1 MRKRRTSTLSAVLG
15 ALLVL
20 AAALYS
26 MLQSSPATAP
36 EKPVPPSAAAP
47 SPYKP
52 VPPLG
57 GSNVEGVPWLAVYFT
72 DPDPSG
78 TMDENS
84 ANYVPRY
91 VLYALDNAKQSIE
104 VTSFDFNLPAVTD
117 ALISAKKRGVTV
129 HIVLDEKEGSQDLKA
144 SDTESGQAFDALK
157 ALQDAGITVVNG
169 GRSTGLMHDKII
181 IVDGATL
188 FMGSWNMS
196 YNDTFRNDNNLLQI
210 TNPVLIANY
219 QAKFNELF
227 VNKRFGKKAT
237 VKAQTPSLNIGG
249 IQVENYFSPP
259 DKVMDKLIAAVK
271 AAQKSVK
278 FMAFTYTDK
287 DLANAM
293 IQQAGAGVKVQGV
306 IENRGASLGAFVP
319 LFCAGLP
326 VRTDG
331 NKYTMHHKV
340 IILDDATVITGSFNF
355 TVSADEDND
364 DNVLII
370 HSPAV
375 AALYDLEFSRVYG
388 MGETPA
394 ASEVDCSSK

>member
-1 MRKRRTSTLSAVLG
+1 
-15 ALLVL
+15 
-20 AAALYS
+20 
-26 MLQSSPATAP
+26 
-36 EKPVPPSAAAP
+36 
-47 SPYKP
+47 
-52 VPPLG
+52 
-57 GSNVEGVPWLAVYFT
+57 
-72 DPDPSG
+72 
-78 TMDENS
+78 
-84 ANYVPRY
+84 
-91 VLYALDNAKQSIE
+91 
-104 VTSFDFNLPAVTD
+104 
-117 ALISAKKRGVTV
+117 
-129 HIVLDEKEGSQDLKA
+129 
-144 SDTESGQAFDALK
+144 
-157 ALQDAGITVVNG
+157 
-169 GRSTGLMHDKII
+169 
-181 IVDGATL
+181 
-188 FMGSWNMS
+188 
-196 YNDTFRNDNNLLQI
+196 
-210 TNPVLIANY
+210 
-219 QAKFNELF
+219 
-227 VNKRFGKKAT
+227 
-237 VKAQTPSLNIGG
+237 
-249 IQVENYFSPP
+249 
-259 DKVMDKLIAAVK
+259 VK

>member
-249 IQVENYFSPP
+249 IQVENYFSP
-259 DKVMDKLIAAVK
+259 
-271 AAQKSVK
+271 
-278 FMAFTYTDK
+278 T
-287 DLANAM
+287 N
-293 IQQAGAGVKVQGV
+293 
-306 IENRGASLGAFVP
+306 
-319 LFCAGLP
+319 
-326 VRTDG
+326 
-331 NKYTMHHKV
+331 
-340 IILDDATVITGSFNF
+340 
-355 TVSADEDND
+355 
-364 DNVLII
+364 
-370 HSPAV
+370 
-375 AALYDLEFSRVYG
+375 
-388 MGETPA
+388 
-394 ASEVDCSSK
+394 

>member
-1 MRKRRTSTLSAVLG
+1 
-15 ALLVL
+15 
-20 AAALYS
+20 
-26 MLQSSPATAP
+26 
-36 EKPVPPSAAAP
+36 
-47 SPYKP
+47 
-52 VPPLG
+52 
-57 GSNVEGVPWLAVYFT
+57 
-72 DPDPSG
+72 
-78 TMDENS
+78 
-84 ANYVPRY
+84 
-91 VLYALDNAKQSIE
+91 
-104 VTSFDFNLPAVTD
+104 
-117 ALISAKKRGVTV
+117 
-129 HIVLDEKEGSQDLKA
+129 
-144 SDTESGQAFDALK
+144 
-157 ALQDAGITVVNG
+157 
-169 GRSTGLMHDKII
+169 
-181 IVDGATL
+181 
-188 FMGSWNMS
+188 
-196 YNDTFRNDNNLLQI
+196 
-210 TNPVLIANY
+210 
-219 QAKFNELF
+219 
-227 VNKRFGKKAT
+227 
-237 VKAQTPSLNIGG
+237 
-249 IQVENYFSPP
+249 
-259 DKVMDKLIAAVK
+259 MDKLIAAVK

-394 ASEVDCSSK
+394 ASEVDCTSK